1 MDTNELRSLHEAYLD
16 VYRGE
21 QLYEEVT
28 AESYDRKGQGKLL
41 KKMQSLA
48 KPDPDST
55 VKQNQK
61 RRERSDKMYDK
72 NLTSYVRPKGI
83 PGGVGGPEWKSRQNK
98 ERGTQKEEV
107 SIYDIVLSHLL
118 DEGYADT
125 VESAEGIMVN
135 MSEEWRD
142 DIVEELTGER
152 RKRAQEKIRE
162 LRPKG
167 RRRKSTDA
175 AVSAIDRVVRSKE
188 GGKDSSKFPTK
199 RGGEGEKG
207 KMKSYRLGGSHDRGA
222 GNKAARRAGT
232 YQDPEDY

>member
-107 SIYDIVLSHLL
+107 SVYDIVLSHLL
-118 DEGYADT
+118 DEGYAET

-142 DIVEELTGER
+142 SIVEEVLDEGYKELPVDKMIAKSKSLTKRTRKPGAPRWEKEDER
-152 RKRAQEKIRE
+152 ASKIRKTAGTHS
-162 LRPKG
+162 R
-167 RRRKSTDA
+167 A
-175 AVSAIDRVVRSKE
+175 AVRKV
-188 GGKDSSKFPTK
+188 
-199 RGGEGEKG
+199 EKAN
-207 KMKSYRLGGSHDRGA
+207 KSL
-222 GNKAARRAGT
+222 
-232 YQDPEDY
+232 